1 MTRRCPPFGAIGVLL
16 PFAALTGL
24 FLLEPLRWV
33 LVNGFRGDS
42 GWSLEQY
49 RAILASPYTLRSFS
63 NSLQVSLWSSLAAL
77 AAAAPCAWA
86 IRRLGGRTRD
96 RMIALCNMASNFSG
110 VPLAFAFI
118 VILGTNGSL
127 TLLLRR
133 VGLGGFDLYSMGG
146 IALLYAYFQI
156 PLALLMLY
164 PAFDALREEW
174 REAATL
180 LGADPPRYWLR
191 VGLPVLAPSL
201 LGTFST
207 LFANALGAYATAYAL
222 TTGDSNLVPIRISA
236 LVAGDVFLEPRLAAA
251 LATIL
256 MLLVGTVA
264 LIGRRLTPPGAPGRE
279 VRP

>member
-1 MTRRCPPFGAIGVLL
+1 MAPGFSAALVLL
-16 PFAALTGL
+16 PLAVLLWL

-42 GWSLEQY
+42 GWSLEHY
-49 RAILASPYTLRSFS
+49 RAILASPYTLRSFV
-63 NSLQVSLWSSLAAL
+63 NSLWISLWSSLAGL
-77 AAAAPCAWA
+77 AVATAGAWS
-86 IRRLGGRTRD
+86 IRRIGGRARD
-96 RMIALCNMASNFSG
+96 RMISFCNMASNFSG

-133 VGLGGFDLYSMGG
+133 LGLGGFDLYSMGG

-156 PLALLMLY
+156 PLGFLMIFPAL
-164 PAFDALREEW
+164 DALREEW

-180 LGADPPRYWLR
+180 LGADSLRYWLR

-201 LGTFST
+201 LGTFSM

-251 LATIL
+251 LATLL
-256 MLLVGTVA
+256 MLLVGIVT
-264 LIGRRLTPPGAPGRE
+264 LLSRRLIRTGTLAKE